1 MNFFILLKVSFLK
14 LISRRK
20 IKLLS
25 LTNSPKFL
33 ILMHQNIGDMIV
45 CSPIL
50 REIKIAFPNSNLQVI
65 ASQTNKDIAF
75 VNPYID
81 NVHIYKNRW
90 HKLLPLLLQFR
101 RVNFDVAIE
110 LEAKIATRVILMLKV
125 IKPNCILS
133 VTKVEGRY
141 GLAPQDVSPYD
152 YYTDSK
158 LKHQRD
164 TCLDILRL
172 LNIKCSSKKYD
183 VFYLDKNK
191 KKSLSFLSSFDSSK
205 IIVGLNIS
213 GASLG
218 NRISDI
224 DVKKIVLGLNSM
236 SNNILIILL
245 HKPEDRRWINRL
257 ITNDI
262 SSFVFPSFPTDS
274 ILDLAALVDSVDLI
288 ISPDTSIVH
297 MACAFE
303 KPLLAIYKK
312 DIPGFEKWHPKSKYH
327 EVIFSKDFDSLKS
340 IDVNNIVIK
349 TSELIS
355 KCVKKRFI

>member
-1 MNFFILLKVSFLK
+1 MSFNQLIKASFLK
-14 LISRRK
+14 YISRSQVRP
-20 IKLLS
+20 LL
-25 LTNSPKFL
+25 LNDYPKFL

-65 ASQTNKDIAF
+65 ASQTNKDIAL

-81 NVHIYKNRW
+81 NVLIYKNRW
-90 HKLLPLLLQFR
+90 HRLLPLLMQLR

-110 LEAKIATRVILMLKV
+110 LEAKIVTRVILMLKV

-133 VTKVEGRY
+133 VSKVAGRY
-141 GLAPQDVSPYD
+141 GLAPQDVFPYD
-152 YYTDSK
+152 YYTDAK

-172 LNIKCSSKKYD
+172 LNIKCKSKKYD
-183 VFYLDKNK
+183 VFYSEKNK
-191 KKSLSFLSSFDSSK
+191 EKSLSFLSSFDSSK

-213 GASLG
+213 GTSPE
-218 NRISDI
+218 NRIFDD
-224 DVKKIVLGLNSM
+224 DVKKIILGLNSI
-236 SNNILIILL
+236 SNDIVIILL
-245 HKPEDRRWINRL
+245 HKPEDRKWIKRL
-257 ITNDI
+257 ITDDI
-262 SSFVFPSFPTDS
+262 SSFVFPSYPTNS
-274 ILDLAALVDSVDLI
+274 VLDLAALVDSVDLV

-312 DIPGFEKWHPKSKYH
+312 DIAGFEAWRPKSSCH
-327 EVIFSKDFDSLKS
+327 DVVFSKDYDSLKS
-340 IDVNNIVIK
+340 LNIDAIITK
-349 TSELIS
+349 SSELIS
-355 KCVKKRFI
+355 SHIEKKL

>member
-1 MNFFILLKVSFLK
+1 MNFSSYIKSNFLK
-14 LISRRK
+14 FISRNKVRP
-20 IKLLS
+20 LL
-25 LTNSPKFL
+25 LTSSPKFL
-33 ILMHQNIGDMIV
+33 ILMNQKIGDMIV

-65 ASQTNKDIAF
+65 ASQTNKDIAL

-90 HKLLPLLLQFR
+90 HRLLPLLLQFR

-110 LEAKIATRVILMLKV
+110 LEAKIVTRVILMLKV

-133 VTKVEGRY
+133 VTKVVGRY

-172 LNIKCSSKKYD
+172 LNIKCNSKKYD
-183 VFYLDKNK
+183 VFYLEKNK

-213 GASLG
+213 GSSLEK
-218 NRISDI
+218 RICDD
-224 DVKKIVLGLNSM
+224 DVKKIILGLNSM
-236 SNNILIILL
+236 SNDILIILL
-245 HKPEDRRWINRL
+245 HKPEDRKWTNRL
-257 ITNDI
+257 ITDDI
-262 SSFVFPSFPTDS
+262 SSFVFPSYPTDS
-274 ILDLAALVDSVDLI
+274 VLDLAALVDSVDLI
-288 ISPDTSIVH
+288 ISPDTSLVH
-297 MACAFE
+297 MACAFN
-303 KPLLAIYKK
+303 KPLVGIYRR
-312 DIPGFEKWHPKSKYH
+312 DMISFEAWHPKSRCNH
-327 EVIFSKDFDSLKS
+327 VIFSQDFDSLKS
-340 IDVNNIVIK
+340 IDVNNIVSK

-355 KCVKKRFI
+355 TYVKKDL